1 MDARP
6 GFRRHFRVEAIEG
19 DGVFLVSERDLHI
32 LTGRSIEAVAGL
44 LDGKHTVSG
53 IVAAVE
59 PDIPPE
65 HVYYV
70 IHQLRE
76 RGFLVDVTEDLERGT
91 AAYWE
96 MAGRQA
102 EAAVAGVR
110 SGRAHVLTVG
120 QVPGAELCRLLAAEG
135 VEVTGPEIAGLESAG
150 LESAGLESAGL
161 ESAGPESAGPEVAAL
176 EENRLTVVMT
186 DDYLRG
192 ELAKINERHL
202 AEGRP
207 WLLARPVGPVLWLGP
222 VFQPGEGGGCWRCLA
237 QRLEGHRQ
245 SLAYLEDRLRSTSPL
260 AMPIA
265 DLQLTR
271 QAGVRLVAAEAVK
284 WLAGVRN
291 EQQRHVTTFDTQGL
305 GVSRHELRPRP
316 QCPGCGDPGL
326 MAAAAGLPIE
336 LRSRSKTFT
345 ADGGHRSRHPE
356 DTAERYGHL
365 VSPVTGVIRDLVKV
379 ETGTP
384 FVKAYLAGHNVARQA
399 RDLSAL
405 RKGLRSQSAGKGMT
419 DLQAKVSAMC
429 EAIERYSGVFQGD
442 EARHAASF
450 RELGADAVHPN
461 ACALY
466 SEAQYRTRQA
476 RHVTG
481 GHDYVGDPL
490 DEDAVIEWTP
500 VWSLTEQRHKYLPT
514 GFLYYSY
521 DPRPAGPVYAWA
533 DSNGNAAGSSL
544 EDAVVQGFLE
554 LVERDAVA
562 LWWYNR
568 VRRPAFDL
576 AGFSDPWMNELQE
589 VYAGLDRELHVLDLT
604 TDLGVPVAAVISR
617 RVKGP
622 AEDILMA
629 FGAHFD
635 ARIAVQRA
643 LAEMNQFM
651 PAVIDVG
658 EDGGARRHFPDSD
671 QLTWWKHAR
680 LEEHPYLAPAGPP
693 VPPSVY
699 DQPFTTDLLDDID
712 AARALVEGRG
722 MEMLVLDQTRP
733 DIGLPVVKVIVPGLR
748 HFWRRLAPGRLYDV
762 PVELGWQA
770 EPTPEE
776 QMNPITMFL

>member
-1 MDARP
+1 MDVRP
-6 GFRRHFRVEAIEG
+6 GFRRHFRVEAVEG
-19 DGVFLVSERDLHI
+19 EGVFLISERDLHI

-44 LDGKHTVSG
+44 LDGKHTVSD

-76 RGFLVDVTEDLERGT
+76 RGLLVDVTEDLERGT

-102 EAAVAGVR
+102 EAAVVGVR
-110 SGRAHVLTVG
+110 SGRAHVLTIG
-120 QVPGAELCRLLAAEG
+120 RVPGMELCRLLAAEG
-135 VEVTGPEIAGLESAG
+135 VEVTGPEPT
-150 LESAGLESAGL
+150 
-161 ESAGPESAGPEVAAL
+161 GPLIAGPEVAAP
-176 EENRLTVVMT
+176 EVDTLTVVLT

-192 ELAKINERHL
+192 ELAEINRRHL

-222 VFQPGEGGGCWRCLA
+222 VFRPGEQGGCWRCLA

-245 SLAYLEDRLRSTSPL
+245 SLTYLEARLRSTGPL

-265 DLQLTR
+265 DLPLTR
-271 QAGVRLVAAEAVK
+271 EAGVRLVAAEAVK

-291 EQQRHVTTFDTQGL
+291 QQQRHVSTLDTQWL
-305 GVSRHELRPRP
+305 GATHHELRRRP
-316 QCPGCGDPGL
+316 QCPDCGDAGL
-326 MAAAAGLPIE
+326 MAQAAGRPVE
-336 LRSRSKTFT
+336 PRSRPKAFT

-356 DTAERYGHL
+356 DIAEQYGHL
-365 VSPVTGVIRDLVKV
+365 VSPITGVIRDLVKV

-384 FVKAYLAGHNVARQA
+384 FVKTYVAGHNVARQV
-399 RDLSAL
+399 RDLGAL
-405 RKGLRSQSAGKGMT
+405 RRGLRSQSAGKGTT

-442 EARHAASF
+442 EARRAASF
-450 RELGADAVHPN
+450 RELGEDAVHPN
-461 ACALY
+461 ACTLY
-466 SEAQYRTRQA
+466 SEAQYRTRQD

-481 GHDYVGDPL
+481 GHDYVSDPL
-490 DEDAVIEWTP
+490 DEDAVIDWTP
-500 VWSLTEQRHKYLPT
+500 VWSLSEQRHKYLPT
-514 GFLYYSY
+514 GYLYYSY
-521 DPRPAGPVYAWA
+521 DPRPKGPVYASA
-533 DSNGNAAGSSL
+533 DSNGNAAGASL
-544 EDAVVQGFLE
+544 EDAIVQGFLE

-576 AGFSDPWMNELQE
+576 AGFADQWMTEFQE

-604 TDLGVPVAAVISR
+604 NDLGIPVAAAISR
-617 RVKGP
+617 RVGGP

-643 LAEMNQFM
+643 LAEMNQFI

-658 EDGGARRHFPDSD
+658 ENGATRYRYPDGE
-671 QLTWWKHAR
+671 QLTWWRHAR
-680 LEEHPYLAPAGPP
+680 LAEHPYLVPTGPP
-693 VPPSVY
+693 VPAPAYGRPS
-699 DQPFTTDLLDDID
+699 TADLLDDIA

-762 PVELGWQA
+762 PVQLGWQA
-770 EPTPEE
+770 GPTPEE